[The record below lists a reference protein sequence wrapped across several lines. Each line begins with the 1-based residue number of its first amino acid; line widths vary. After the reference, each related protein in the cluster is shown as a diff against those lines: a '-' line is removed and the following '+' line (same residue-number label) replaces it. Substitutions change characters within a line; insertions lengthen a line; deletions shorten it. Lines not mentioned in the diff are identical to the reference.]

1 MDWLSIGSAT
11 DTGKIKAENQDYH
24 AAYPPAHGKRSKLGT
39 LIALADGMGGH
50 RGGSTASK
58 LAVDVLFESYYKST
72 SSGIPDALANGFQ
85 AANQAVYDRSTSEPS
100 LSGMGCTLTAV
111 VVKGKTMHF
120 GHVGD
125 SRGYHISENRISQFT
140 DDHSLVASMVKA
152 GVITPEEAPDHPDRH
167 VITRAIGLKEEIEPD
182 IGTGFRLHKGDL
194 MLLCCD
200 GLWEVVSDT
209 EMLKTAQTV
218 LDPSRLCQALVDQ
231 ANDNGGPDNITAVA
245 ARLNKTGLLGGFL

>member
-1 MDWLSIGSAT
+1 MDWISIGSAT
-11 DTGKIKAENQDYH
+11 DIGKVKAENQDYH
-24 AAYPPAHGKRSKLGT
+24 AAYPPADGKRSRLGT

-72 SSGIPDALANGFQ
+72 ASGIPDALADGFQ
-85 AANQAVYDRSTSEPS
+85 AANQAVYDRSIAEPS

-111 VVKGKTMHF
+111 VVKGNTMHF

-125 SRGYHISENRISQFT
+125 SRGYHISGNRISQFT
-140 DDHSLVASMVKA
+140 EDHSLVASMVKA
-152 GVITPEEAPDHPDRH
+152 GVIQPEEARDHPDSH
-167 VITRAIGLKEEIEPD
+167 VITRAIGLKDEMEPD
-182 IGTGFRLHKGDL
+182 IGTGLRLKKGDRL
-194 MLLCCD
+194 LLCCD
-200 GLWEVVSDT
+200 GLWEVVSDAD
-209 EMLKTAQTV
+209 MLKIAQTIS
-218 LDPSRLCQALVDQ
+218 DPTRLCQTLVDQ